1 MEAVDITEVTSAPRT
16 VTGHQSGVAEIML
29 RMATPHLLTFAVLSA
44 TAYPSYSIMAGKTCE
59 ELRSN
64 VELCPESKQ
73 VQVHDA

>member
-1 MEAVDITEVTSAPRT
+1 
-16 VTGHQSGVAEIML
+16 ML